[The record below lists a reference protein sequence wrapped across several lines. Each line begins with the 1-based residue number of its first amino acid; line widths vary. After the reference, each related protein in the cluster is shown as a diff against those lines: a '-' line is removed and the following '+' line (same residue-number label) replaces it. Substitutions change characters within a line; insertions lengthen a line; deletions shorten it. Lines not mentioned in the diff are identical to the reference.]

1 MGKKLPKKLTRQQL
15 INIVKKLQM
24 KLLDSYKK
32 EYKCCPK
39 RVYLKYERSQNYQ
52 KIVKKRDK
60 SLFNYLKSLKR
71 KIVNIRKAKKASK
84 IRKDEHVYKIINH
97 KIGNKM
103 EGKQFMEGVNKS
115 IKVISQTWPKEKIIT
130 LKKKLDEFDFTK
142 LDFDKDYPL
151 SNLKK
156 DSLLDLL
163 LYKGKEF
170 KATNIDLKNLGI
182 KNCAKC
188 PLTNG
193 IQFFDPNSGT
203 NRVLNKEFILKKI
216 TTNIGIV
223 NAFYKMIQKFTE
235 VKFLDYKELI
245 AYIEDIVLTTN
256 IYFCDL
262 PLEVCGV
269 TISNGDIYIAGEYL
283 SEALGETDD
292 YKGLKTQYDR
302 IYYKFTAICKIYLK
316 LLHEYAHKLHYVIR
330 EKYHKTEWEEN
341 FFDHSEML
349 NSSVNLDYFQE
360 IGKHSN
366 IGIFI
371 PANSLYSN
379 IHDKSDSNE
388 SGNFFDRELYLGF
401 PFEEVNPDIC
411 DFYLSK
417 RCLKYTKYI
426 NAINNLKNK
435 VNDPTLRRQSN
446 SRFKIIKAE
455 NCSKCYFS
463 VLRNC

>member
-1 MGKKLPKKLTRQQL
+1 MIFFVIFIFFKIFFFPFIFILVV
-15 INIVKKLQM
+15 II
-24 KLLDSYKK
+24 
-32 EYKCCPK
+32 
-39 RVYLKYERSQNYQ
+39 VYLKYERSQNYQ
-52 KIVKKRDK
+52 RVFKNRDQ

-71 KIVNIRKAKKASK
+71 KIVNIRKAKNVSK
-84 IRKDEHVYKIINH
+84 ITKGEHVYKIKNH
-97 KIGNKM
+97 KIGNKI
-103 EGKQFMEGVNKS
+103 EGKQFIEGINKS
-115 IKVISQTWPKEKIIT
+115 IKVISQTWPKNKIIS
-130 LKKKLDEFDFTK
+130 LKKELDEFDFTRF
-142 LDFDKDYPL
+142 DFDKDYPL

-156 DSLLDLL
+156 ESFLDLL
-163 LYKGKEF
+163 LCKGKEF
-170 KATNIDLKNLGI
+170 KVSNINLKNLRI

-188 PLTNG
+188 PLTKG

-203 NRVLNKEFILKKI
+203 NKVLNKEFILKKI

-235 VKFLDYKELI
+235 VRFLDYMKLI
-245 AYIEDIVLTTN
+245 RYIQDIVLTTN

-262 PLEVCGV
+262 PLEVFGV
-269 TISNGDIYIAGEYL
+269 TISSGHIYIAGEYL

-302 IYYKFTAICKIYLK
+302 IYYKFTAICKIYLT
-316 LLHEYAHKLHYVIR
+316 LLHEYAYKLHYVIR
-330 EKYHKTEWEEN
+330 EKYHKTEWQEN

-349 NSSVNLDYFQE
+349 KNSVNLDYFQE
-360 IGKHSN
+360 IGKPSN
-366 IGIFI
+366 FGIFI
-371 PANSLYSN
+371 PANSFYSN
-379 IHDKSDSNE
+379 IQDKSDSNE
-388 SGNFFDRELYLGF
+388 SGNFFDRELYLGV

-417 RCLKYTKYI
+417 RCIKYTKYI
-426 NAINNLKNK
+426 NAINNLKKK